1 MRAVRAGGAA
11 PEKCACRLDPL
22 DREALTT
29 AIEREVAVTFIE
41 ARPSTVVVTAQVDWP
56 QPWGSCAADDRV
68 ENGDA
73 GRRSAA
79 RALGEGRKRLRD
91 IPWNLVGRSC
101 D

>member
-41 ARPSTVVVTAQVDWP
+41 ARPSTVVVTAQDGTTMGTYTINVSGTS
-56 QPWGSCAADDRV
+56 GSTTATA
-68 ENGDA
+68 
-73 GRRSAA
+73 S
-79 RALGEGRKRLRD
+79 
-91 IPWNLVGRSC
+91 IQLVVQ
-101 D
+101 